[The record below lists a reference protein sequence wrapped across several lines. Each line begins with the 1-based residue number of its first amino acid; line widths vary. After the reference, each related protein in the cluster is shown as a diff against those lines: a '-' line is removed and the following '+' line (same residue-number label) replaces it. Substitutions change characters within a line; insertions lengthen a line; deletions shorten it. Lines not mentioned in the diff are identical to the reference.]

1 MVSDRGA
8 RAVSPQAAVSGRVR
22 WIVVALLFAATAI
35 NYVDRQMLGLLKPT
49 LEKEFGWSEETYAN
63 DIVFMFQLAYAAGY
77 IFFGNIVDRIGARLG
92 YAAAFVIWTIAH
104 MLHGAARSVASV
116 ALVRLLLGI
125 GESGNFPAG
134 IKAITEWF
142 PKKERAFATG
152 LFNAGSNVG
161 A

>member
-77 IFFGNIVDRIGARLG
+77 IFFGNIVDRIGARLCSG
-92 YAAAFVIWTIAH
+92 VRHLDDRAH
-104 MLHGAARSVASV
+104 APRRRALRGQLRARPAVA
-116 ALVRLLLGI
+116 RH
-125 GESGNFPAG
+125 
-134 IKAITEWF
+134 
-142 PKKERAFATG
+142 R
-152 LFNAGSNVG
+152 
-161 A
+161 